1 MSTPDLNQ
9 YRFFS
14 PARVRFAETDC
25 NGHMSHVTPVIYMEQ
40 ARADFLSGLGLF
52 SIDQMTSAGKTF
64 VLAKQTIEYQNQA
77 YYYDQIDTYVR
88 ASRIGRSSIE
98 MEYILFNRERGNVTA
113 TAQSIIVYFDVGQQ
127 KSTPLPSDLPDLI
140 NQFESRFASQ
150 Q

>member
-1 MSTPDLNQ
+1 MTTLDLTQ

-40 ARADFLSGLGLF
+40 ARADFLNGLNLF
-52 SIDQMTSAGKTF
+52 SIEQMTRTGKTF

-77 YYYDQIDTYVR
+77 YYYDQLDTYVR

-98 MEYILFNRERGNVTA
+98 MEYVLFNRDKNNITA
-113 TAQSIIVYFDVGQQ
+113 TAQSTIVYFDVEQQ
-127 KSTPLPSDLPDLI
+127 KSTPLPSDLPELI
-140 NQFESRFASQ
+140 DQFETRFATQ
-150 Q
+150 N